1 MGELVLLAE
10 GRMELLGLI
19 RESSNS
25 ALLVEVT
32 LEEDTAWGIYKP
44 LEGERPLLD
53 FRPGLHRRER
63 AAYVLSEFLGWGIV
77 PPTVLRQDGP
87 FGTGSLQRFVEHD
100 PRQHY
105 FTLYDAAPDTHD
117 ALRRIAL
124 FDLVA
129 NNADRKGGHVLRG
142 ADGRIWGIDHGLC
155 FAAAFKLRTVVWD
168 FSGEPVPE
176 DLLQDIAPLADD
188 VPAELAELLD
198 ATEVAALRRR
208 VRRLLD
214 EAVLPVDVTG
224 RRIPW
229 PLL

>member
-10 GRMELLGLI
+10 GRLELLGLI

-32 LEEDTAWGIYKP
+32 LEEETAWGIYKP

-105 FTLYDAAPDTHD
+105 FTLYDAAPDSHD

-198 ATEVAALRRR
+198 AAEVAALRRR

>member
-10 GRMELLGLI
+10 GRLELLGLI

-32 LEEDTAWGIYKP
+32 LEEETAWGIYKP

-63 AAYVLSEFLGWGIV
+63 AAYVLSEFLGWGLV

>member
-1 MGELVLLAE
+1 MGELVLLTE
-10 GRMELLGLI
+10 GRLELLGLI

-32 LEEDTAWGIYKP
+32 LEEETAWGIYKP

-77 PPTVLRQDGP
+77 PPTVLRRDGP

-198 ATEVAALRRR
+198 AAEVAALRRR

>member
-1 MGELVLLAE
+1 MGELVLLTE
-10 GRMELLGLI
+10 GRIELLGMI

-32 LEEDTAWGIYKP
+32 LEEQTAWGIYKP
-44 LEGERPLLD
+44 LEGERPLID

-87 FGTGSLQRFVEHD
+87 FGAGSLQRFVEHD

-176 DLLQDIAPLADD
+176 ELLRDIAPLADD

-198 ATEVAALRRR
+198 ATEVAALRQR

-214 EAVLPVDVTG
+214 EAVLPVDATG

>member
-1 MGELVLLAE
+1 MGELVLLTE

-32 LEEDTAWGIYKP
+32 FEEESVWGIYKP
-44 LEGERPLLD
+44 LEGERPLID

-214 EAVLPVDVTG
+214 EAVLPVDATG

>member
-1 MGELVLLAE
+1 MGELVLLTE

-32 LEEDTAWGIYKP
+32 FEEESVWGIYKP
-44 LEGERPLLD
+44 LEGERPLID

-176 DLLQDIAPLADD
+176 GLLQDIAPLADD

>member
-1 MGELVLLAE
+1 MGELVLLTE
-10 GRMELLGLI
+10 GRLELLGLI

-32 LEEDTAWGIYKP
+32 LEEETAWGIYKR

-105 FTLYDAAPDTHD
+105 FTLYDTAPDTHD

-168 FSGEPVPE
+168 FSGEPVPQ
-176 DLLQDIAPLADD
+176 DLLRDIAPLADD

-198 ATEVAALRRR
+198 AEEVAALRRR

>member
-1 MGELVLLAE
+1 MGELVLLTE
-10 GRMELLGLI
+10 GRIELLGLI

-32 LEEDTAWGIYKP
+32 LEEEAVWGIYKP
-44 LEGERPLLD
+44 LEGERPLID

-63 AAYVLSEFLGWGIV
+63 AAFVLSEFLGWGIV

-87 FGTGSLQRFVEHD
+87 FGAGSLQRFVDHD
-100 PRQHY
+100 PLQHY

-176 DLLQDIAPLADD
+176 DLLRDIAPLADE
-188 VPAELAELLD
+188 VPAELADLLD

>member
-1 MGELVLLAE
+1 MGELVLLTE
-10 GRMELLGLI
+10 GRLELLGLI

-32 LEEDTAWGIYKP
+32 LEEETAWGIYKP

-105 FTLYDAAPDTHD
+105 FTLYDTAPDTQQR
-117 ALRRIAL
+117 A
-124 FDLVA
+124 
-129 NNADRKGGHVLRG
+129 HVSR
-142 ADGRIWGIDHGLC
+142 
-155 FAAAFKLRTVVWD
+155 
-168 FSGEPVPE
+168 
-176 DLLQDIAPLADD
+176 
-188 VPAELAELLD
+188 AEQLPTAE
-198 ATEVAALRRR
+198 RRR
-208 VRRLLD
+208 LATRLT
-214 EAVLPVDVTG
+214 DVG
-224 RRIPW
+224 VSPGPADPSRAPR
-229 PLL
+229 PLTH